1 MINGREADQESYYL
15 GQILIYFH
23 AVYQH
28 SILLGTLESYE
39 KIEDF
44 IKVIPLEYIYKKSSN
59 SSPASFKEMLNN
71 EMSLSYL

>member
-44 IKVIPLEYIYKKSSN
+44 IKVIPFLCLLIVL
-59 SSPASFKEMLNN
+59 LNGLHVH
-71 EMSLSYL
+71 EHHLHFQ